1 MQDNFTSNDLK
12 TKDDYYNLPLASF
25 TFGKDC
31 DKNIFS
37 FPNQNNVSL
46 KSEKPE
52 EQKQQPQQ
60 QQQSIFTNI
69 NSSNNPSTS
78 PKNPKKQDNT
88 KEQRYDDKELYAIPI
103 NIETHRHMQ
112 NNKKPQ
118 QPSSLP
124 FAYPST
130 FINPIGT
137 HNSFLSVIL
146 HAIYNMKKLR
156 YYLLNDFP
164 EIKDKEPKTKLL
176 HYLRNTLSKC
186 TETSKK
192 IDISQLRNTLSDL
205 FQNRRKFLIDHPDDP
220 CDCYFALVN
229 ALHSCFMQFPSNEIT
244 DESCREKCFAHKYLW
259 LDMQRIDE
267 CECKGSTKRLFSN
280 FNYVFDIQ
288 IDQVI
293 DVAKH
298 IHYQHQQQQMNSNIS
313 ESYGKL
319 FMYYKCLLSQL
330 KSNCPVNGNRCKIN
344 NTHKRLVLNNT
355 PMYLVFALTRSNV
368 INNNDSNSNRS
379 LFTSVY
385 DNLKSLILIPH
396 SFHIESLFEVNSNN
410 TLKMKRF
417 ELLGIVLIRNTKS
430 YTCAFKKAFTN
441 SSSGNV
447 NVMWIYYEDDNV
459 IGFHTWF
466 EFIAFCL
473 KSGDTPLML
482 FYQLEDESKINN
494 NNSNN
499 NGVYSLNKNE
509 LYLLERYAHNADN
522 VSKIFMNKL
531 RINEDVIMNAQ
542 YGNKV
547 NNESLKKGGERP
559 CLKGEFICYCCQC
572 KNSVDNVICRKCG
585 TNNTDVVK
593 EILHTRHSD
602 AKYAFY
608 NNNNNT
614 NVNADKRDQSNV
626 MLNNQIQFAQ
636 NYEGGNMNN
645 YSNNNNNNN
654 LMQTPQHQIQQYQQ
668 QQQQVGSAK
677 NQLINPF
684 KVEKKKQPMQI
695 QQQQYITNDDTEV
708 ITSAESKARK
718 CK

>member
-1 MQDNFTSNDLK
+1 MQDNFNSNDIK
-12 TKDDYYNLPLASF
+12 SKDDYYNLPLASF
-25 TFGKDC
+25 TFGRDC

-37 FPNQNNVSL
+37 FPTPNSASL

-52 EQKQQPQQ
+52 EQKQQ
-60 QQQSIFTNI
+60 QSIFTNL
-69 NSSNNPSTS
+69 NCSNNPSTS
-78 PKNPKKQDNT
+78 PKNPQKQKPQGD
-88 KEQRYDDKELYAIPI
+88 RYEDKELYAIPI

-118 QPSSLP
+118 QTSSLP

-164 EIKDKEPKTKLL
+164 EIKDKDPKTKLL

-205 FQNRRKFLIDHPDDP
+205 FQNRRKFLLDHPDDP
-220 CDCYFALVN
+220 CDCYFALIN

-298 IHYQHQQQQMNSNIS
+298 LHYQHQQQVSNLS
-313 ESYGKL
+313 ESYGTL
-319 FMYYKCLLSQL
+319 FVYYKCLLSQL

-344 NTHKRLVLNNT
+344 NTHKRLVLNNA
-355 PMYLVFALTRSNV
+355 PMYLVFALTRNNV
-368 INNNDSNSNRS
+368 TNNDNNRS

-385 DNLKSLILIPH
+385 DNLRSLLVIPH
-396 SFHIESLFEVNSNN
+396 SFHIESLFEVNVNN
-410 TLKMKRF
+410 HLKMKRF
-417 ELLGIVLIRNTKS
+417 ELLGIVLMRNTKS
-430 YTCAFKKAFTN
+430 YTCVFKKVIH

-447 NVMWIYYEDDNV
+447 NVMWVYYEDDNV
-459 IGFHTWF
+459 IGFHSWF

-482 FYQLEDESKINN
+482 FYQLEDESKM
-494 NNSNN
+494 NSNSIC
-499 NGVYSLNKNE
+499 SLSKNE

-531 RINEDVIMNAQ
+531 RINEDVIMNTQ
-542 YGNKV
+542 HVHKV
-547 NNESLKKGGERP
+547 NSESLKKGGER
-559 CLKGEFICYCCQC
+559 CMKGEFMCYSCQS

-585 TNNTDVVK
+585 TNNTDIVK

-608 NNNNNT
+608 NNNT
-614 NVNADKRDQSNV
+614 NISADKREQSNV
-626 MLNNQIQFAQ
+626 MLNNQIQLVQ
-636 NYEGGNMNN
+636 NYEEG
-645 YSNNNNNNN
+645 NNNNNINNN
-654 LMQTPQHQIQQYQQ
+654 LIHSPQHQIQQYQY
-668 QQQQVGSAK
+668 QQVGSAK

-684 KVEKKKQPMQI
+684 KVEKKKQQMQI
-695 QQQQYITNDDTEV
+695 QQQQQYITSDEPEV

-718 CK
+718 CKYMYVMYMYI